1 MSTPVPIVS
10 IAPIVLPVPGR
21 AVDLQIRVT
30 APSTGDRL
38 PIILLAHGIGSSNNL
53 SSLNGYAPLANHW
66 AREGFVVI
74 QPTHLDS
81 RTFGL
86 SPDDPQIKRAWHTRA
101 EDMTAILDRLDEI
114 GDAVPHLRDRMDRAK
129 VAVAGHSMGGHTA
142 GLLLGLRLKDPQG
155 GGEVDLADSRIT
167 AGVVLAA
174 PGRGDVLTDFAADR
188 LSFMKTSDFSEMRT
202 PAIVVVGDEDKSELL
217 STAGPEWLMDSYRLA
232 PGPKS
237 LLTLFGAGH
246 ILGGI
251 TGYDAAETTDENPAR
266 VAAIA
271 TLTAAYLKTQFGVDP
286 DAWGAAQK
294 ALADAPAPLGKVES
308 K

>member
-1 MSTPVPIVS
+1 MSTPVPVTS
-10 IAPIVLPVPGR
+10 IAPIVLSVPGR
-21 AVDLQIRVT
+21 AVDLQVRVT
-30 APSTGDRL
+30 APATGDHL
-38 PIILLAHGIGSSNNL
+38 PIILLAHGIVASNNL

-66 AREGFVVI
+66 AQRGFVVI

-86 SPDDPQIKRAWHTRA
+86 GPDHPQIKRAWHTRA
-101 EDMTAILDRLDEI
+101 EDMSAVLDHFDEI
-114 GDAVPHLRDRMDRAK
+114 GDAVPHLRDRMDRTK

-142 GLLLGLRLKDPQG
+142 GLLLGLRLKDPQDG
-155 GGEVDLADSRIT
+155 TDVDLADPRIT
-167 AGVVLAA
+167 AGVILAA
-174 PGRGDVLTDFAADR
+174 PGRGDVLTDFAAGH
-188 LSFMKTSDFSEMRT
+188 LPFMKTSDFSAMRT

-246 ILGGI
+246 ILGGVS
-251 TGYDAAETTDENPAR
+251 GYDAAETTDENPAR
-266 VAAIA
+266 VEAIA
-271 TLTAAYLKTQFGVDP
+271 TMTAAYLKTQFGLDP
-286 DAWGAAQK
+286 HAWDTAQQ
-294 ALADAPAPLGKVES
+294 ALADSPVPLGKVES